1 MAQTKFKL
9 HTEEEQGVTHAHT
22 HAIKEPKKKPT
33 FVKEPQRNALAKS
46 IFSISSGANLSVHLI
61 KLFEI
66 LTPTQKKQL
75 VDYADR
81 DDRTAS
87 CVIKEALI
95 EQGIIQED

>member
-9 HTEEEQGVTHAHT
+9 NTEEDQGITHAHT
-22 HAIKEPKKKPT
+22 HVKETKKKPT
-33 FVKEPQRNALAKS
+33 FKEEPHRGSIAKS

-66 LTPTQKKQL
+66 LTPTQKQQL
-75 VDYADR
+75 MDYADK

-87 CVIKEALI
+87 CVIKEALV
-95 EQGIIQED
+95 EQGIIQAD